1 MPVAIDIGEEVFQVI
16 GNSKI
21 IESQNY
27 SVAPLN
33 ESFYIVDL
41 LIDNIPKG
49 CILIGKIKAIVDSLV
64 YTKKYGAIGNPTIFQ
79 GSNLTVMGLYR
90 DELEEKFTVNQI
102 TTAETI
108 ISVRLEAES
117 MISKVKNKIWGPKSK
132 IEFNEKDED
141 CKYIIIGRRN
151 FVLVGGREK
160 FVLVTKQHIVVR
172 SGEENLVRISP
183 EEGIE
188 IANGDKVL
196 NIGRGSPFNLESIL
210 GGLGVRIASTILD
223 EMVWE

>member
-1 MPVAIDIGEEVFQVI
+1 MPVSINIGEEVYQVT
-16 GNSKI
+16 STAKI

-27 SVAPLN
+27 SITPLD
-33 ESFYIVDL
+33 ESFYFVDL

-49 CILIGKIKAIVDSLV
+49 CILIGKIKATVDSLV

-79 GSNLTVMGLYR
+79 GSNLTVMGLYKE
-90 DELEEKFTVNQI
+90 ELEEKFTI
-102 TTAETI
+102 KGISDLETVKSI
-108 ISVRLEAES
+108 RTEAEN
-117 MISKVKNKIWGPKSK
+117 MISKVKSKICSSSSK
-132 IEFNEKDED
+132 IEFDDKDDD

-151 FVLVGGREK
+151 FVLVGGRDK
-160 FVLVTKQHIVVR
+160 FVLVTKQHIAVR
-172 SGEENLVRISP
+172 SGENSLVRISP
-183 EEGIE
+183 EAGIE

-196 NIGRGSPFNLESIL
+196 NIGRGSPFNLESVL